1 MTDEQPSISCPK
13 FRVQESIIARLT
25 QQINAA
31 RTVAEKAPKAE
42 GLIEVVEELLDCCEY
57 EEESLDC
64 RLCHNFSELRKKTAE
79 LILKAGRL
87 AR

>member
-1 MTDEQPSISCPK
+1 MAEEQIGCPK
-13 FRVQESIIARLT
+13 FQAQESVVARLT

-31 RTVAEKAPKAE
+31 RTVTEKAPKAE
-42 GLIEVVEELLDCCEY
+42 ELIEAVEELLDCGEY

>member
-1 MTDEQPSISCPK
+1 MAEEQIRCPK
-13 FRVQESIIARLT
+13 FQAQESVVIRLT
-25 QQINAA
+25 RQINAA

-42 GLIEVVEELLDCCEY
+42 ELIEAVEETADCDEY

-64 RLCHNFSELRKKTAE
+64 RLCHNFSELRKKTAQ

-87 AR
+87 AC

>member
-13 FRVQESIIARLT
+13 FQAQEGVVTGLT

-42 GLIEVVEELLDCCEY
+42 ELIEAVEELLDCSEY
-57 EEESLDC
+57 EESLDC
-64 RLCHNFSELRKKTAE
+64 QLCHNFSQLRKKTAE